1 MPRWRYVSITLPTA
15 AAPSVSEGTR
25 VQLCGRLSVELG
37 GDERASA
44 LRGKQVPLLFA
55 YLVFNRHRPVGRDE
69 LIGALWPDQAP
80 RSQDAALRTLLS
92 RLRSAMGASVLA
104 GRDELVLDLPEPVWV
119 DVEAAAAH
127 VESALEALRRRDA
140 RRAWAL
146 AQVPLNIAGRG
157 LFPGAQATWL
167 ERRRRELDDLRLQ
180 ALEIIGRAGMGL
192 GSAQLGSVKRA
203 AQGLIEAEPYR
214 ESGYVLLM
222 EALEAEG
229 NVAEALRIFERLRA
243 LLRDELGITPS
254 PYAIAAHERL
264 VIPGQAPAER
274 SAAIDGA
281 HQGEARV
288 PLPVELR
295 AQAAATMLGR
305 ETELAELERWTR
317 GAAEEPAVRGE
328 RLMLL
333 SGDPGVGKTRLLAE
347 VASRAHTA
355 GTLVLAGRAT
365 DENLVP
371 FQPFLEAL
379 GGYVETVSLAE
390 LRVVASRTGAEL
402 SRLIPELR
410 RRLPELPPP
419 EDGDSE
425 TERYRLF
432 ESVVDLLRELSASA
446 SAPVLIVLD
455 DLHAADRPTLMLLR
469 HLARASRSGSVSI
482 LGAYRATDRW
492 SEGFGSVL
500 AGLRHERLLRQLD
513 IEGLP
518 EPEAKRL
525 VSLRVGR
532 PPSAEFSRALYQ
544 ETEGNPFFIEE
555 IVRHLTDAGIEAHTA
570 GAHEL
575 HAIGLPDDV
584 REVISRRLDRLS
596 ADAVETMRVASVI
609 GRDFGALLL
618 ERVLG
623 LDEERFLRSLEE
635 SLNARLVCEHPSIPD
650 RYSFGHALIRET
662 LYGGMSTERRARLH
676 RRVGLALEGDDS
688 EAHTNELA
696 LHFTRAAQAQ
706 DAERAVRYAV
716 QAGEQAAGMLAHD
729 QAAEHYENALSVL
742 QRFAP
747 RERRRRCQLLLELG
761 EARIR
766 SGERPR
772 AWGVFREAATL
783 AAEFGDSD
791 SLARAAIGA
800 SRRFVQPPGVVD
812 GELIALLQQA
822 LDLTPSEPSVTRVRL
837 LNCLCAALYFSE
849 RREEMRRLSAEATVI
864 AAELGDLRGL
874 ALAAAARRRAYWGP
888 GHLERRLADSTQLLR
903 TAREAGDLELTLQ
916 GHHWLV
922 VDLLETG
929 DRSAVDAQI
938 EAFTAGASD
947 LREPLFE
954 WQITVW
960 QAMLALLA
968 GRLDGAERLAT
979 EALSSGIRSEG
990 VTAPQYYAIQIIA
1003 IRREQLRMAE
1013 LESSARGLGEANP
1026 GRLAWRA
1033 GLSMLLAETGQAPE
1047 ARAELDRLAADGFA
1061 DIPRDGDWLMTITL
1075 LADAAV
1081 ALRDAERAQRLYEL
1095 LLPQRGATVVVGLG
1109 AVCLGSTARYLG
1121 RLALT
1126 MDDHDSARAHLE
1138 FALRSNAAL
1147 RAPVELAHT
1156 RLDYARVVKQRSQAR
1171 KLVAD
1176 AASVAAELGLPSVAR
1191 RAQESDAV

>member
-1 MPRWRYVSITLPTA
+1 M
-15 AAPSVSEGTR
+15 SEGTR

-55 YLVFNRHRPVGRDE
+55 YLVFNRHRPVGREE

-80 RSQDAALRTLLS
+80 QSQDAALRTLLS
-92 RLRSAMGASVLA
+92 RLRSGMGAAVLT
-104 GRDELVLDLPEPVWV
+104 GRDELVLELPEPVWV

-127 VESALEALRRRDA
+127 VESALEALRRRDP
-140 RRAWAL
+140 RQAWAL

-157 LFPGAQATWL
+157 LLPGAQAIWL
-167 ERRRRELDDLRLQ
+167 ESRRRELDDLRLQ

-222 EALEAEG
+222 EALEAQG

-254 PYAIAAHERL
+254 PDAIAAHARL
-264 VIPGQAPAER
+264 VRPGQARAER
-274 SAAIDGA
+274 NTAGEGA
-281 HQGEARV
+281 QQGEGPVPAPVEGRV
-288 PLPVELR
+288 PVPVELR
-295 AQAAATMLGR
+295 VQAAATMLGR

-317 GAAEEPAVRGE
+317 GAAEKADVRRE

-347 VASRAHTA
+347 VAARAHAA
-355 GTLVLAGRAT
+355 GALVLAGRAT

-379 GGYVETVSLAE
+379 GGYVETAPLPE
-390 LRVVASRTGAEL
+390 LRAVASRTGSEL

-419 EDGDSE
+419 EEGDSD

-432 ESVVDLLRELSASA
+432 EAVVDLLRELSA

-455 DLHAADRPTLMLLR
+455 DLHGADRPTLMLLR

-482 LGAYRATDRW
+482 LGAYRTTDRW
-492 SEGFGSVL
+492 REGFGAAL
-500 AGLRHERLLRQLD
+500 AGLRQERLLRQLD
-513 IEGLP
+513 IAGLP
-518 EPEAKRL
+518 EPEAQHL

-555 IVRHLTDAGIEAHTA
+555 IVRHLIDAGIEAHTA

-575 HAIGLPDDV
+575 HEIGLPDDV

-596 ADAVETMRVASVI
+596 EDAVETMRVASVI
-609 GRDFGALLL
+609 GRDFGVLLL

-623 LDEERFLRSLEE
+623 LDEERFLGSLEE
-635 SLNARLVCEHPSIPD
+635 SLNAKLVSEHPSIPD

-662 LYGGMSTERRARLH
+662 LYGSMSTERRARLH
-676 RRVGLALEGDDS
+676 RRVGLALEEDDS

-716 QAGEQAAGMLAHD
+716 RAGEQAAGMLAHD

-742 QRFAP
+742 QRFSP
-747 RERRRRCQLLLELG
+747 GERRRRCQLLLELG
-761 EARIR
+761 EARVR

-783 AAEFGDSD
+783 AAELGDSD

-812 GELIALLQQA
+812 EELIALLQQA
-822 LDLTPSEPSVTRVRL
+822 LEQTPSEPSVTRVRL
-837 LNCLCAALYFSE
+837 LTCLSAALYFSE

-916 GHHWLV
+916 GHAWLV
-922 VDLLETG
+922 VDLLEAG

-960 QAMLALLA
+960 QAMRALLT
-968 GRLDGAERLAT
+968 GRLEGAERLAT
-979 EALSSGIRSEG
+979 EALSFGVRSEG

-1003 IRREQLRMAE
+1003 IRREQLRIGE
-1013 LESSARGLGEANP
+1013 LESSARGLEEANP

-1033 GLSMLLAETGQAPE
+1033 GLAMLLAETGRARE
-1047 ARAELDRLAADGFA
+1047 ARAELDRLAVDGFA
-1061 DIPRDGDWLMTITL
+1061 DIPRDGDWLMTVTL
-1075 LADAAV
+1075 LAETAV
-1081 ALRDAERAQRLYEL
+1081 ALQDAERARRLYEL

-1126 MDDHDSARAHLE
+1126 MDDRDSARAHLE
-1138 FALRSNAAL
+1138 LAERSNEAL

-1156 RLDYARVVKQRSQAR
+1156 RLDYAQVVKLRSDAR
-1171 KLVAD
+1171 KLVAA

-1191 RAQESDAV
+1191 RAHESAV

>member
-1 MPRWRYVSITLPTA
+1 MPTA

-37 GDERASA
+37 GDQRAGA

-55 YLVFNRHRPVGRDE
+55 YLVFNRHRPVGREE

-92 RLRSAMGASVLA
+92 RLRSALGASVLA
-104 GRDELVLDLPEPVWV
+104 GRDELLLELPEPVWV

-140 RRAWAL
+140 RQAWSL
-146 AQVPLNIAGRG
+146 AQVPFNIAGRG
-157 LFPGAQATWL
+157 LLPGAQATWL
-167 ERRRRELDDLRLQ
+167 ESQRRELDDLRLQ

-203 AQGLIEAEPYR
+203 AQSLIETEPYR

-222 EALEAEG
+222 EALEAQG
-229 NVAEALRIFERLRA
+229 NVAEALRVFERLRA

-254 PYAIAAHERL
+254 SDAIAAHARL
-264 VIPGQAPAER
+264 VSPGPPSAPR
-274 SAAIDGA
+274 SPAGDGA
-281 HQGEARV
+281 GPGHGRV
-288 PLPVELR
+288 PLPDELR
-295 AQAAATMLGR
+295 AEAAATMFGR

-317 GAAEEPAVRGE
+317 GSAEAADARGE

-333 SGDPGVGKTRLLAE
+333 GGDPGVGKTRLLAE
-347 VASRAHTA
+347 VASRAHAA

-365 DENLVP
+365 DDNLVP

-379 GGYVETVSLAE
+379 GRYVELVSLAE
-390 LRVVASRTGAEL
+390 LRVVASRHGSEL

-432 ESVVDLLRELSASA
+432 EAVVDLLRELSASA
-446 SAPVLIVLD
+446 PVLIVFD
-455 DLHAADRPTLMLLR
+455 DLHCADRPTLTLLR
-469 HLARASRSGSVSI
+469 HLARASRTGSVSI
-482 LGAYRATDRW
+482 IGAYRATERW
-492 SEGFGSVL
+492 SEGFGETL
-500 AGLRHERLLRQLD
+500 AGLRRERLLRQLE

-518 EPEAKRL
+518 EPEAQRL

-532 PPSAEFSRALYQ
+532 APSAEFARALYE

-555 IVRHLTDAGIEAHTA
+555 IVRHLVDAGIEAHSA

-575 HAIGLPDDV
+575 HEIGLPDDV

-596 ADAVETMRVASVI
+596 EDTAEAMRVASVI

-618 ERVLG
+618 ERVLA
-623 LDEERFLRSLEE
+623 LDEERFLGSLEE
-635 SLNARLVCEHPSIPD
+635 SLDAGLVSEHPSIPD
-650 RYSFGHALIRET
+650 RYSFAHALIRET
-662 LYGGMSTERRARLH
+662 LYGSMSTERRARLH
-676 RRVGLALEGDDS
+676 RRVGLALEGADS
-688 EAHTNELA
+688 EAHTNALA

-706 DAERAVRYAV
+706 DAERAIRYAV
-716 QAGEQAAGMLAHD
+716 RAGEQAAGMLAHD

-747 RERRRRCQLLLELG
+747 GEHRRRCRLLLELG
-761 EARIR
+761 EARVR

-783 AAEFGDSD
+783 AAELGDSD

-812 GELIALLQQA
+812 EELIALLQQA
-822 LDLTPSEPSVTRVRL
+822 LEQRPSEPSVTRVRL
-837 LNCLCAALYFSE
+837 LTCLSAALYFSQ
-849 RREEMRRLSAEATVI
+849 RREEMRRLSAEATVV
-864 AAELGDLRGL
+864 AAELGDPRAV

-916 GHHWLV
+916 GHAWLV

-929 DRSAVDAQI
+929 DRAAVEAQI
-938 EAFTAGASD
+938 EAFTAGASN

-960 QAMLALLA
+960 QAMRALLG
-968 GRLDGAERLAT
+968 GRLGAAERLAA
-979 EALSSGIRSEG
+979 EALSFGARSEG
-990 VTAPQYYAIQIIA
+990 VTAPQYHAIQIIA
-1003 IRREQLRMAE
+1003 IRREQLRLAE
-1013 LESSARGLGEANP
+1013 LESAARGLGEAHPN
-1026 GRLAWRA
+1026 RLAWRA
-1033 GLSMLLAETGQAPE
+1033 GLAMLLAETGRAPE
-1047 ARAELDRLAADGFA
+1047 AQAELDRLAAHDFA
-1061 DIPRDGDWLMTITL
+1061 DIPRDGDWLIAVAL

-1081 ALRDAERAQRLYEL
+1081 ALEDAERARLLYEL
-1095 LLPQRGATVVVGLG
+1095 LLPQQRANVVVGLA

-1126 MDDHDSARAHLE
+1126 MDDRASARAHLE
-1138 FALRSNAAL
+1138 LAQRSNEAL

-1156 RLDYARVVKQRSQAR
+1156 RLDYALVVEDRSQAR
-1171 KLVAD
+1171 ALVAA
-1176 AASVAAELGLPSVAR
+1176 AASVAAELGLASVAR
-1191 RAQESDAV
+1191 RAQESDAG

>member
-1 MPRWRYVSITLPTA
+1 M
-15 AAPSVSEGTR
+15 
-25 VQLCGRLSVELG
+25 SVELG
-37 GDERASA
+37 GRERASA

-55 YLVFNRHRPVGRDE
+55 YLVFNRHRPVGREE
-69 LIGALWPDQAP
+69 LIGALWPDQPP

-92 RLRSAMGASVLA
+92 RLRSALGASVLA
-104 GRDELVLDLPEPVWV
+104 GRDDLILELPEPLWV

-127 VESALEALRRRDA
+127 VESALEALRRRDT
-140 RRAWAL
+140 RQAWAQ

-157 LFPGAQATWL
+157 LLPGAQAIWL
-167 ERRRRELDDLRLQ
+167 ESRRRELEDLRLQ

-192 GSAQLGSVKRA
+192 GSAQLSSVKQA
-203 AQGLIEAEPYR
+203 AQSLIEAEPYR

-222 EALEAEG
+222 EALQAQG
-229 NVAEALRIFERLRA
+229 NVAEALRSFERLRA

-254 PYAIAAHERL
+254 PDAIAAHERL
-264 VIPGQAPAER
+264 VRPGQTSGAR
-274 SAAIDGA
+274 SEAVDADQ
-281 HQGEARV
+281 QGEGRV
-288 PLPVELR
+288 PVPGELR
-295 AQAAATMLGR
+295 AQAAATMVGR
-305 ETELAELERWTR
+305 EAELAKLERWTR
-317 GAAEEPAVRGE
+317 GAAQSPDARGE

-347 VASRAHTA
+347 VAGRAHAA
-355 GTLVLAGRAT
+355 GALVLAGRAT
-365 DENLVP
+365 DESLVP

-379 GGYVETVSLAE
+379 GRYVETVSLAE
-390 LRVVASRTGAEL
+390 LRVVAHRPGSEL
-402 SRLIPELR
+402 SRLLPELR

-419 EDGDSE
+419 EDGDAD

-432 ESVVDLLRELSASA
+432 EAVVDLLRELSA

-455 DLHAADRPTLMLLR
+455 DLHWADRPTLTLLR
-469 HLARASRSGSVSI
+469 HLARASRTGSVSI
-482 LGAYRATDRW
+482 LGAYRAAERW
-492 SEGFGSVL
+492 SEGFGAAL

-513 IEGLP
+513 IEGLS
-518 EPEAKRL
+518 EPEALRL
-525 VSLRVGR
+525 VGLCVGR

-596 ADAVETMRVASVI
+596 DDTVETMRVASVI

-623 LDEERFLRSLEE
+623 LDEERFLGSLEE
-635 SLNARLVCEHPSIPD
+635 SLDAGLVSEHPSIPG
-650 RYSFGHALIRET
+650 RYSFAHALTRET
-662 LYGGMSTERRARLH
+662 LYGSMSTERRARLH

-696 LHFTRAAQAQ
+696 RHFTRAAQAQ
-706 DAERAVRYAV
+706 DAERAIRYAV
-716 QAGEQAAGMLAHD
+716 AAGEQAAGMLAHD

-742 QRFAP
+742 QRFTP
-747 RERRRRCQLLLELG
+747 GERRRRCQLLLELG
-761 EARIR
+761 EARVR

-783 AAEFGDSD
+783 AAELGDPD

-812 GELIALLQQA
+812 EELIALLQQA
-822 LDLTPSEPSVTRVRL
+822 LDQSPSEPTVTRVRL
-837 LNCLCAALYFSE
+837 LNCLSAALYFSP
-849 RREEMRRLSAEATVI
+849 RREEMRRLSDEATAI
-864 AAELGDLRGL
+864 AAQLGDLRGV

-888 GHLERRLADSTQLLR
+888 GHLGRRLADSTELLR

-916 GHHWLV
+916 GHAWLV
-922 VDLLETG
+922 VDLLEAG
-929 DRSAVDAQI
+929 DRTAVEAQI
-938 EAFTAGASD
+938 DAFTAGASD

-960 QAMLALLA
+960 QAMRSLLA
-968 GRLDGAERLAT
+968 GQLEAAEGLAA
-979 EALSSGIRSEG
+979 EALSFGVRSEG

-1003 IRREQLRMAE
+1003 IRREQGRIAE
-1013 LESSARGLGEANP
+1013 LESSVRGLGEANP

-1033 GLSMLLAETGQAPE
+1033 GLAMLLSETGRTQE
-1047 ARAELDRLAADGFA
+1047 AQAELDRLAADDFG
-1061 DIPRDGDWLMTITL
+1061 DIPRDGDWLITVTL

-1081 ALRDAERAQRLYEL
+1081 ALRDGERARLLYEL
-1095 LLPQRGATVVVGLG
+1095 LLPQQRTNVVVGLA
-1109 AVCLGSTARYLG
+1109 AVCLGCTARYLG

-1126 MDDHDSARAHLE
+1126 MGDRAGARAHLE
-1138 FALRSNAAL
+1138 LAQRSNEAL
-1147 RAPVELAHT
+1147 RAPIELAHT
-1156 RLDYARVVKQRSQAR
+1156 RLDYALVVEERSQAR
-1171 KLVAD
+1171 ALVAA

-1191 RAQESDAV
+1191 RAQESDAR

>member
-1 MPRWRYVSITLPTA
+1 VPRWRYVSITLPTP

-37 GDERASA
+37 GDERTSA

-55 YLVFNRHRPVGRDE
+55 YLVFNRHRPVGREE

-92 RLRSAMGASVLA
+92 RLRSAMGATVLA
-104 GRDELVLDLPEPVWV
+104 GRDELVLELPEPVWV

-127 VESALEALRRRDA
+127 VESALEAIRRRDA
-140 RRAWAL
+140 RQAWAL

-157 LFPGAQATWL
+157 LLPGAQATWL
-167 ERRRRELDDLRLQ
+167 ESRRRELDDLRLQ

-203 AQGLIEAEPYR
+203 AQSLIEAEPYR

-222 EALEAEG
+222 EALEAQG

-254 PYAIAAHERL
+254 PDAIAAHARL
-264 VIPGQAPAER
+264 VRPGQAPAER
-274 SAAIDGA
+274 RLAVDGA
-281 HQGEARV
+281 HHGEARV
-288 PLPVELR
+288 PVPAELG
-295 AQAAATMLGR
+295 AQAGATMLGR
-305 ETELAELERWTR
+305 ETELAELERWMR
-317 GAAEEPAVRGE
+317 GAAEKADARGE

-347 VASRAHTA
+347 VAGRAHAA

-365 DENLVP
+365 DDSLVP

-390 LRVVASRTGAEL
+390 LRVVASRTGSEL

-432 ESVVDLLRELSASA
+432 EAVVDLLRELSA

-455 DLHAADRPTLMLLR
+455 DLHSADRPTLMLLR

-492 SEGFGSVL
+492 REGFGAAL
-500 AGLRHERLLRQLD
+500 AGLRQQRVLRQLD
-513 IEGLP
+513 IDGLP
-518 EPEAKRL
+518 EREAQRL
-525 VSLRVGR
+525 VSLRLGR

-575 HAIGLPDDV
+575 HEIGLPDDV

-596 ADAVETMRVASVI
+596 EDTVETMRVASVI

-623 LDEERFLRSLEE
+623 LDEERFLASLEE
-635 SLNARLVCEHPSIPD
+635 SLDAKLVCEHPSIPD
-650 RYSFGHALIRET
+650 RYSFAHALIRET
-662 LYGGMSTERRARLH
+662 LYGSMSTERRARLH

-688 EAHTNELA
+688 EAHTHELA

-706 DAERAVRYAV
+706 DAERAIRYAV
-716 QAGEQAAGMLAHD
+716 RAGEQAAGMLAHD

-742 QRFAP
+742 QRFA
-747 RERRRRCQLLLELG
+747 RGERRRRCQLLLELG
-761 EARIR
+761 EARVR

-772 AWGVFREAATL
+772 VWGVFREAATL
-783 AAEFGDSD
+783 AAELGDSD

-812 GELIALLQQA
+812 EELIALLQQA
-822 LDLTPSEPSVTRVRL
+822 LDQTPREPSVTRVRL
-837 LNCLCAALYFSE
+837 LNCLSAALYFSE

-874 ALAAAARRRAYWGP
+874 ALAASARRRAYWGP
-888 GHLERRLADSTQLLR
+888 GHLERRLADSSQLLR

-916 GHHWLV
+916 GHAWLV

-960 QAMLALLA
+960 EAMRALLA

-979 EALSSGIRSEG
+979 EALSFGVRSEG
-990 VTAPQYYAIQIIA
+990 VTASQYYAIQIIA
-1003 IRREQLRMAE
+1003 VRREQLRIAE

-1033 GLSMLLAETGQAPE
+1033 GLAMLLAETGRPQE

-1061 DIPRDGDWLMTITL
+1061 DIPRDGDWLMTVTL

-1081 ALRDAERAQRLYEL
+1081 ALQDAERARVLYEL
-1095 LLPQRGATVVVGLG
+1095 LLPQQGATVVVGLG

-1121 RLALT
+1121 RLAMT
-1126 MDDHDSARAHLE
+1126 MDDRDSARAHLE
-1138 FALRSNAAL
+1138 LAQRNNEAL

-1156 RLDYARVVKQRSQAR
+1156 RLDYALVVEQRSQAR
-1171 KLVAD
+1171 NLVAA

>member
-1 MPRWRYVSITLPTA
+1 MPTSRWRYVSITLPITA
-15 AAPSVSEGTR
+15 KASASEGAR
-25 VQLCGRLSVELG
+25 VQLCGRLSVEVA

-44 LRGKQVPLLFA
+44 LRGRQVPLLFA
-55 YLVFNRHRPVGRDE
+55 YLVFNRHRPVGREE

-104 GRDELVLDLPEPVWV
+104 GRDDLVLELPEPVWV

-127 VESALEALRRRDA
+127 IESALEALKRRDS
-140 RRAWAL
+140 RQAWAL

-157 LFPGAQATWL
+157 LLPGAQASWL
-167 ERRRRELDDLRLQ
+167 ESRRRDLDDLRLQ

-192 GSAQLGSVKRA
+192 GSGQLGSVKRA
-203 AQGLIEAEPYR
+203 AQSLIEAEPYR

-222 EALEAEG
+222 EALEAQG

-254 PYAIAAHERL
+254 PGAIAAHARL
-264 VIPGQAPAER
+264 VHPGQAPAEPIA
-274 SAAIDGA
+274 SADGA

-288 PLPVELR
+288 PIPVELR
-295 AQAAATMLGR
+295 AQATATMLGR

-317 GAAEEPAVRGE
+317 GAAEEADARGE

-333 SGDPGVGKTRLLAE
+333 GGDPGVGKTRLLAE
-347 VASRAHTA
+347 VASRAHAA

-379 GGYVETVSLAE
+379 GGYVETVSLPE
-390 LRVVASRTGAEL
+390 LRAVASRTGSEL

-419 EDGDSE
+419 EEGDSD

-432 ESVVDLLRELSASA
+432 EAVVDLLRELSA

-455 DLHAADRPTLMLLR
+455 DLHGADRPTLMLLR

-482 LGAYRATDRW
+482 LGAYRTTERW
-492 SEGFGSVL
+492 SEGFGPAL

-513 IEGLP
+513 IQGLP
-518 EPEAKRL
+518 EREAQRL

-575 HAIGLPDDV
+575 HEIGLPDDV

-596 ADAVETMRVASVI
+596 EDAVETMRVASVI

-623 LDEERFLRSLEE
+623 LDEERFLGSLEE
-635 SLNARLVCEHPSIPD
+635 SLNAKLVAEHPSIPD
-650 RYSFGHALIRET
+650 RYSFAHALIRET
-662 LYGGMSTERRARLH
+662 LYGSMSSERRARLH

-706 DAERAVRYAV
+706 DAERAIRYAV
-716 QAGEQAAGMLAHD
+716 QAGEQAAAMLAHD

-747 RERRRRCQLLLELG
+747 GERRRRCQLLLELG
-761 EARIR
+761 EARVR

-772 AWGVFREAATL
+772 AFGVFREAATL

-800 SRRFVQPPGVVD
+800 SRRFVQPPGIVD
-812 GELIALLQQA
+812 DELIALLQQA
-822 LDLTPSEPSVTRVRL
+822 LDQTPSEPSVTRVRL
-837 LNCLCAALYFSE
+837 LSCLSAALYFSE
-849 RREEMRRLSAEATVI
+849 RRQEMRRLSAEATVI

-916 GHHWLV
+916 GHAWLV

-938 EAFTAGASD
+938 EAFMAGASD

-960 QAMLALLA
+960 QAMRALLA

-979 EALSSGIRSEG
+979 EALSFGVRSEG

-1003 IRREQLRMAE
+1003 IRREQLRIGE
-1013 LESSARGLGEANP
+1013 LESSARGLGEANLN
-1026 GRLAWRA
+1026 RVAWRA
-1033 GLSMLLAETGQAPE
+1033 GLAMLLAETGRERE
-1047 ARAELDRLAADGFA
+1047 ARAELDRLAVDGFA
-1061 DIPRDGDWLMTITL
+1061 DIPRDGDWLMTVTL

-1081 ALRDAERAQRLYEL
+1081 ALQDAERARRLYEL
-1095 LLPQRGATVVVGLG
+1095 LIPQQGATVVVGLG

-1121 RLALT
+1121 RLATT
-1126 MDDHDSARAHLE
+1126 MDDRDRARAHLE
-1138 FALRSNAAL
+1138 LAQRSNKGL
-1147 RAPVELAHT
+1147 RAPAELAHT
-1156 RLDYARVVKQRSQAR
+1156 WLDYALVVQRRSQAR
-1171 KLVAD
+1171 ELVA
-1176 AASVAAELGLPSVAR
+1176 AAARVAAELELPSVAR
-1191 RAQESDAV
+1191 RAREHDAL